1 MISRMW
7 GILKIEVFSKS
18 RWQRE
23 HLKVNPRHKK
33 TGWLVS
39 KYLWAPY
46 LLQKFLL
53 MSSCGWGACYMGRVE
68 GLKERLHCMVFNCLH
83 HIPQIQLLR
92 TYLLYFKDSE
102 SLVKNRT
109 LPYLFFLFFF
119 KGNGGLPLWLNGKE
133 SSCQCRRHIFDP
145 WSGRS
150 HAFEQLSPYI
160 TTIEPVL

>member
-1 MISRMW
+1 
-7 GILKIEVFSKS
+7 
-18 RWQRE
+18 
-23 HLKVNPRHKK
+23 
-33 TGWLVS
+33 
-39 KYLWAPY
+39 
-46 LLQKFLL
+46 

-119 KGNGGLPLWLNGKE
+119 LKE
-133 SSCQCRRHIFDP
+133 MEGFPCDSMVKNLLASVGDTYLIPDPGEAMP
-145 WSGRS
+145 WSNLARTSQLLSLCSRAHVQQLLKPKCLTQPVLSNQRS
-150 HAFEQLSPYI
+150 H
-160 TTIEPVL
+160 